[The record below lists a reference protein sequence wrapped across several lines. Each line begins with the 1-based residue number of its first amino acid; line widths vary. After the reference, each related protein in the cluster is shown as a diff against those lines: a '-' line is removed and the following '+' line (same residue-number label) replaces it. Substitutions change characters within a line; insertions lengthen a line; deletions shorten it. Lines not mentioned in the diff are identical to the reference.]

1 MYTNRY
7 IQYIHTLC
15 GVQVSV
21 GVCGNFDVQGTYTLA
36 NKNQQDRF
44 TTSLMRNNF
53 LLLIMYP
60 TKMRFP

>member
-36 NKNQQDRF
+36 NKNQQDQF

-53 LLLIMYP
+53 LLLIMCL
-60 TKMRFP
+60 TKMPFP

>member
-15 GVQVSV
+15 DVQVSV
-21 GVCGNFDVQGTYTLA
+21 GVCGNFDAQGTYTLA

-44 TTSLMRNNF
+44 TMSLMRNNF
-53 LLLIMYP
+53 LLLIMCL
-60 TKMRFP
+60 TKMPFP